1 MYVCNSRLCTH
12 TTKKHGIV
20 IREEL
25 KEIDQEIRSTCNMQP
40 LTTVLER
47 VNSEIGHEFLNVSVR
62 NFFLKTTVGGRPTAM

>member
-1 MYVCNSRLCTH
+1 
-12 TTKKHGIV
+12 
-20 IREEL
+20 
-25 KEIDQEIRSTCNMQP
+25 MQP